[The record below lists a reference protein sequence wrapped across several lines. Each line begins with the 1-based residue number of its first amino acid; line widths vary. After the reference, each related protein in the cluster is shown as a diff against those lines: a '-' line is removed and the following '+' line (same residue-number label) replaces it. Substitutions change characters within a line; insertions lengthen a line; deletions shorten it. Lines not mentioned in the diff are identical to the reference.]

1 MVGLDAHPEP
11 QGLLGQLVGV
21 GRGDPD
27 AEEPEVLV
35 RPLEH
40 HASAVEVGGVGV
52 GDDLTGAIAH
62 APPPAGR
69 GLVLDPDVVTG
80 PEHEGGRAGRARRCA
95 DAHALTGVG
104 EAVVAEGWRLGFRS
118 AQVVLDRRRDAHEVV
133 DALDVVGARD
143 PRLLELALEQ
153 GDGSLEDPADDVTQ
167 ALVLEGAPFV
177 AAHGLELRVPEL
189 LVRRPW
195 VGAQAFGSGRRHLHS
210 LSFPDGRVTVLSD
223 LVRFVVY
230 GAGAIGGV
238 LGARLAQHGHDV
250 VLIARGPHHEAIKA
264 DGLRVQDPDG
274 ESTFRLDV
282 VDHPTRLTM
291 REDDKVLLTV
301 KSQHTAGAIEALRP
315 VAPPATPI
323 VCLQNGVENE
333 RLALRLFPNVYGVA
347 VMCPTS
353 HLEPGVVLA
362 HSSPLT
368 GILKA

>member
-1 MVGLDAHPEP
+1 M
-11 QGLLGQLVGV
+11 
-21 GRGDPD
+21 
-27 AEEPEVLV
+27 
-35 RPLEH
+35 
-40 HASAVEVGGVGV
+40 
-52 GDDLTGAIAH
+52 
-62 APPPAGR
+62 
-69 GLVLDPDVVTG
+69 
-80 PEHEGGRAGRARRCA
+80 
-95 DAHALTGVG
+95 
-104 EAVVAEGWRLGFRS
+104 
-118 AQVVLDRRRDAHEVV
+118 
-133 DALDVVGARD
+133 
-143 PRLLELALEQ
+143 
-153 GDGSLEDPADDVTQ
+153 
-167 ALVLEGAPFV
+167 
-177 AAHGLELRVPEL
+177 
-189 LVRRPW
+189 
-195 VGAQAFGSGRRHLHS
+195 
-210 LSFPDGRVTVLSD
+210 
-223 LVRFVVY
+223 RFVVY

-368 GILKA
+368 GILDIGRWPGGTDDTALQIAGAFAASTFVSEARPDIARWKYRKLLTNLGNAVEAVCGPPARAGVIGRRAGEEGAACLEAAGIEAASADEDAQRRGDLLTLQPIAGQRRQGGSSWQSLTRGTGTIETDYLNGEIVLLGRLHGVPVPVNDLLQRLANEMARSGAPPGSVSEEEFLARLGEK